1 MNIGV
6 LTFYKVANFG
16 ANLQA
21 VSTYLYLKKHGHNPV
36 FINYMSPESL
46 KRYDNNH
53 LSERWVNHIKFV
65 DKIIKIQTPVCR
77 TSDDILKMVKLYSL
91 DGIILGSDALLQHHP
106 LIARIKRGRRKPF
119 YVAKYDSDC
128 MFPNPFWGCG
138 ISEQVR
144 LGYLAVSSQN
154 SEYKYFTK
162 GLKEKMKLALSPV
175 SYFSVRDE
183 WTKNLLKSILPNRE
197 VNVSPDPVFAF
208 NYNAK
213 EFILSKDFII
223 DKFKIPENYVLI
235 SLHYQSLDDSVL
247 YELNKYYA
255 DKGTPCIFLPIPNG
269 QTFNHQ
275 CEFEIPSTIDP
286 LEWYSLIKNAKAY
299 IGSNMHPI
307 VVSLHNAVPCY
318 SIDNWGKENIFG
330 RKRDD
335 GSSKIKHIMDV
346 FGVGQN
352 HSYIENYKC
361 AVNSKKIIDSIENFP
376 VEDVTEK
383 ALNYYKKYLKIM
395 SDIIESLTNQ

>member
-162 GLKEKMKLALSPV
+162 GLKIGRASC
-175 SYFSVRDE
+175 
-183 WTKNLLKSILPNRE
+183 RE
-197 VNVSPDPVFAF
+197 RV
-208 NYNAK
+208 
-213 EFILSKDFII
+213 
-223 DKFKIPENYVLI
+223 
-235 SLHYQSLDDSVL
+235 
-247 YELNKYYA
+247 
-255 DKGTPCIFLPIPNG
+255 
-269 QTFNHQ
+269 
-275 CEFEIPSTIDP
+275 
-286 LEWYSLIKNAKAY
+286 
-299 IGSNMHPI
+299 
-307 VVSLHNAVPCY
+307 
-318 SIDNWGKENIFG
+318 
-330 RKRDD
+330 
-335 GSSKIKHIMDV
+335 
-346 FGVGQN
+346 
-352 HSYIENYKC
+352 
-361 AVNSKKIIDSIENFP
+361 
-376 VEDVTEK
+376 
-383 ALNYYKKYLKIM
+383 
-395 SDIIESLTNQ
+395 